1 MRSLWF
7 VIALGLTFIMACS
20 EDEGAS
26 PDVSA
31 FFKTNLEA
39 GEPLEAP
46 ADVVLINGSKNGL
59 SYVWD
64 FGEGYLKRNPEA
76 HTYVGVS
83 PDTVR
88 FPLPGTYEVKVTAT
102 GGANGDEVFTQTFEV
117 KKQTPSITYTPES
130 ILVDTTVS
138 FAVSYFLKEGNTAT
152 FEWTFEDGE
161 PATSNIEKPQV
172 KFKAAG
178 SKQVTLALND
188 GDETINVSISLEVK
202 EELAPTLYFTDM
214 NTKRI
219 YKKRLFATEELD
231 NDEPII
237 STGIVLQ
244 DNSKPMTMVVD
255 GNRVFYTNT
264 DSHMGPP
271 SDWVP
276 TPGTFGEI
284 VSFRLDGS
292 DKTVVATGGEG
303 HMVPLSMTIVGND
316 IYYTDRMNGIYV
328 ANKVGTGQSIGAV
341 LWVQNNQTEFYNN
354 GIGFG
359 HQNGTVV
366 YNNGKLWWSK
376 NSNGRG
382 LYLFDLSKPT
392 NDGGLVT
399 GEKRMETLAIR
410 SFAID
415 KNNNKMYFFINQPI
429 GSDPIGVYVSNL
441 DGTDMVLIEEYVP
454 GTDFDSFGTSS
465 QYLGVTGIAVL
476 GDYVYWG
483 YRDKDNNAATS
494 GVKRAK
500 LDGSEVEMY
509 LPGYVPYSIAIDEVP
524 R

>member
-7 VIALGLTFIMACS
+7 VMVLGLTFIMACS

-88 FPLPGTYEVKVTAT
+88 FPLPGTYQVKVTAT
-102 GGANGDEVFTQTFEV
+102 GGANGDEMFTQTFEV
-117 KKQTPSITYTPES
+117 KKQTPSITYTPEN

-161 PATSNIEKPQV
+161 PATSNIENPQV

-178 SKQVTLALND
+178 TKQVTLALND
-188 GDETINVSISLEVK
+188 GDETLNVSISLEVK

-244 DNSKPMTMVVD
+244 DNSLPMTMVVD
-255 GNRVFYTNT
+255 GNRVYYTNT
-264 DSHMGPP
+264 DNKMGN
-271 SDWVP
+271 S
-276 TPGTFGEI
+276 TFGEI
-284 VSFRLDGS
+284 ISFALNGS
-292 DKTVVATGGEG
+292 NKTVVATGGVG
-303 HMVPLSMTIVGND
+303 QYVPFSIAIDGND
-316 IYYTDRMNGIYV
+316 LYWTDRRDGIHKIIKSGVSQAMGDGSWYIKNAESEYTGNGIPW
-328 ANKVGTGQSIGAV
+328 GA
-341 LWVQNNQTEFYNN
+341 
-354 GIGFG
+354 
-359 HQNGTVV
+359 QNGTVAS
-366 YNNGKLWWSK
+366 YDGKIWWAK
-376 NSNGRG
+376 NAGGNSIYVMDKSLPKNDAGLVKAEKLMDGLSVRSFFIDKHNTKIYLFINKPMGSTDIG
-382 LYLFDLSKPT
+382 LY
-392 NDGGLVT
+392 V
-399 GEKRMETLAIR
+399 A
-410 SFAID
+410 
-415 KNNNKMYFFINQPI
+415 
-429 GSDPIGVYVSNL
+429 NL
-441 DGTDMVLIEEYVP
+441 DGTDLTLIQKYEP
-454 GTDFDSFGTSS
+454 GVDFDETGGALE
-465 QYLGVTGIAVL
+465 YLGLTGIAVM

-509 LPGYVPYSIAIDEVP
+509 LPGYVPYGIAIDEVP